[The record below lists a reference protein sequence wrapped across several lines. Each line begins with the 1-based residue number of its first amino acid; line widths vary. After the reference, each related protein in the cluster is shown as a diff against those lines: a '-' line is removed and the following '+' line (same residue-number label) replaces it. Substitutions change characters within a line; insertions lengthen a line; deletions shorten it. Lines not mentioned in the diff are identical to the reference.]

1 MRERYALLVPLI
13 IGVIICVAIAEFDA
27 TTPYTHY
34 PSPGLPLWKLTLR
47 MCFRICNVHYSRFPE
62 TLKLCKRACIAKS
75 QEDKKHLENGDIKS
89 KNPWR
94 MGVTREEL

>member
-75 QEDKKHLENGDIKS
+75 QEDKKHLENESLLLLFFG
-89 KNPWR
+89 
-94 MGVTREEL
+94 L